1 MLEVEFVAEKLDV
14 INLDKLLDVAVART
28 KSWASS
34 RFDVVDNLICY
45 RITTTSKTLLEFLK
59 LIESYGKPLYIDVP

>member
-1 MLEVEFVAEKLDV
+1 VLEVEFVAEKLDV

-28 KSWASS
+28 KGWASS